1 MPRSRPEIPDHL
13 YVDARTLWD
22 YHQMHH
28 ELRPCSVGI
37 GLGSHDPSVPAFS
50 AELFHRGLIP
60 LVVFTGANSPT
71 TRDRFPGGEAIH
83 YQEEV
88 VKLGVLRKAILL
100 EYRAT
105 NTEENIRFL
114 RRLLADRNVDV
125 ASVLLIS
132 KPYQQRRA
140 FATCTRIWPD
150 VEVVCASPPISMTD
164 YVAAIGDAALVIHM
178 LVGETQR
185 VIEYPRLG
193 YAAEQAVPASV
204 LDAYARLVQAGYTR
218 RLIDPADQPGS

>member
-1 MPRSRPEIPDHL
+1 
-13 YVDARTLWD
+13 
-22 YHQMHH
+22 MHH

-83 YQEEV
+83 YQEEA
-88 VKLGVLRKAILL
+88 VKLGVPRKAILL

-105 NTEENIRFL
+105 NTEENIRFS

-164 YVAAIGDAALVIHM
+164 YVAAIGDAGLVIHM

-185 VIEYPRLG
+185 VIE
-193 YAAEQAVPASV
+193 
-204 LDAYARLVQAGYTR
+204 
-218 RLIDPADQPGS
+218 